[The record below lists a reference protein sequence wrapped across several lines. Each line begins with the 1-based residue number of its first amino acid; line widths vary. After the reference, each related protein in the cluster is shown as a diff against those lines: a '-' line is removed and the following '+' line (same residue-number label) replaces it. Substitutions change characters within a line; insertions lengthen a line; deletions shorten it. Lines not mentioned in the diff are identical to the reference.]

1 MKFCLLVSILA
12 VIVNMVLSIV
22 MPCLLKNTKASFVED
37 MKKVFNTN
45 RELIIANSI
54 IVGVTTYIA
63 IEIAPFL
70 SESDMMGSMNSMNS
84 MDNYDNFPMNGLGNL
99 GRIYLASR
107 G

>member
-1 MKFCLLVSILA
+1 
-12 VIVNMVLSIV
+12 MVLSIV

-70 SESDMMGSMNSMNS
+70 SESDMMGSMNSM
-84 MDNYDNFPMNGLGNL
+84 DNYDNFPMNGLGNF
-99 GRIYLASR
+99 GKIYLASR
-107 G
+107 